1 MVLKSKPLL
10 MPALFVA
17 SRLVRSLLARVDVSG
32 RERLPDRGPFIISP
46 NHQGYLDPLLVCS
59 TLPYRVLR
67 SLFFVGAAEY
77 FQTPLTRWLARQLN
91 VVPVDP
97 DAHLVPAM
105 RAGAFGLTH
114 GKVLVLFPEGERS
127 IDGTV
132 RRFKKGAAILAR
144 HLDVPIVPVAINGS
158 FELWPR
164 NRPFTWRLV
173 WPWSGHRVRIR
184 FGELFRVDARVTDA
198 EAAADLRT
206 RVAEM
211 WNTGNTLVRR
221 PK

>member
-1 MVLKSKPLL
+1 
-10 MPALFVA
+10 
-17 SRLVRSLLARVDVSG
+17 
-32 RERLPDRGPFIISP
+32 
-46 NHQGYLDPLLVCS
+46 
-59 TLPYRVLR
+59 
-67 SLFFVGAAEY
+67 
-77 FQTPLTRWLARQLN
+77 
-91 VVPVDP
+91 
-97 DAHLVPAM
+97 
-105 RAGAFGLTH
+105 
-114 GKVLVLFPEGERS
+114 
-127 IDGTV
+127 V